1 MSLDLNEVV
10 RLLAAGNIPSPRL
23 EARILLEHVGGSP
36 FAEVDGEAEQ
46 KLRRLVERRLAHVP
60 LDKLLGRREF
70 YKNDFIVSEDVL
82 TPRPDTEILVEAA
95 IGLVRRN
102 GLKRILDLGTGSG
115 CIILSILDD
124 CPQACGT
131 AVDKSA
137 AALEIARR
145 NAAWLGLSE
154 RVAFVCRSWFDDDFV
169 RETGTGFDMIV
180 SNPPYIPTADIA
192 SLEPEVRE
200 HDPLSALDGGA
211 DGFAH
216 YEKIASLA
224 PLLLKKGGY
233 ILLEA
238 GIGQA
243 RHISEVFAGRGLSTL
258 EIRPDLAGTERCVIL
273 KK

>member
-23 EARILLEHVGGSP
+23 EARILLEHIGGSP

-46 KLRRLVERRLAHVP
+46 KLRRLVERRLVHVP

-95 IGLVRRN
+95 VGLVRRN

-145 NAAWLGLSE
+145 NAARLGLSE
-154 RVAFVCRSWFDDDFV
+154 RVAFVCRSWFDDDLC
-169 RETGTGFDMIV
+169 GK
-180 SNPPYIPTADIA
+180 
-192 SLEPEVRE
+192 PERV
-200 HDPLSALDGGA
+200 L
-211 DGFAH
+211 
-216 YEKIASLA
+216 I
-224 PLLLKKGGY
+224 
-233 ILLEA
+233 
-238 GIGQA
+238 
-243 RHISEVFAGRGLSTL
+243 
-258 EIRPDLAGTERCVIL
+258 
-273 KK
+273 

>member
-82 TPRPDTEILVEAA
+82 TPRPDTEILVETAV
-95 IGLVRRN
+95 GLVCRN

-124 CPQACGT
+124 CPQACRHGHRPNRRRLWRSP
-131 AVDKSA
+131 AAMRRGLACRSGLPLSA
-137 AALEIARR
+137 AA
-145 NAAWLGLSE
+145 GLTMILCGKPE
-154 RVAFVCRSWFDDDFV
+154 RVL
-169 RETGTGFDMIV
+169 I
-180 SNPPYIPTADIA
+180 
-192 SLEPEVRE
+192 
-200 HDPLSALDGGA
+200 
-211 DGFAH
+211 
-216 YEKIASLA
+216 
-224 PLLLKKGGY
+224 
-233 ILLEA
+233 
-238 GIGQA
+238 
-243 RHISEVFAGRGLSTL
+243 
-258 EIRPDLAGTERCVIL
+258 
-273 KK
+273 

>member
-1 MSLDLNEVV
+1 
-10 RLLAAGNIPSPRL
+10 
-23 EARILLEHVGGSP
+23 
-36 FAEVDGEAEQ
+36 
-46 KLRRLVERRLAHVP
+46 
-60 LDKLLGRREF
+60 
-70 YKNDFIVSEDVL
+70 
-82 TPRPDTEILVEAA
+82 
-95 IGLVRRN
+95 
-102 GLKRILDLGTGSG
+102 
-115 CIILSILDD
+115 
-124 CPQACGT
+124 
-131 AVDKSA
+131 
-137 AALEIARR
+137 
-145 NAAWLGLSE
+145 
-154 RVAFVCRSWFDDDFV
+154 
-169 RETGTGFDMIV
+169 MIV

>member
-23 EARILLEHVGGSP
+23 EARILLEHIGGSP

-46 KLRRLVERRLAHVP
+46 KLRRLVERRLVHVP

-95 IGLVRRN
+95 VGLVRRN

-145 NAAWLGLSE
+145 NAALGL
-154 RVAFVCRSWFDDDFV
+154 FQ
-169 RETGTGFDMIV
+169 
-180 SNPPYIPTADIA
+180 ADIMQ
-192 SLEPEVRE
+192 
-200 HDPLSALDGGA
+200 ALFVVFV
-211 DGFAH
+211 GFALRFGGLAVSL
-216 YEKIASLA
+216 YFFLGAEAAVRAALFDQLPRVLGVEVAALGLDIRAVIAA
-224 PLLLKKGGY
+224 D
-233 ILLEA
+233 IRTFV
-238 GIGQA
+238 IGQA
-243 RHISEVFAGRGLSTL
+243 RLTHGLVNQIDRAGHFALLIGIFDAEDEISAFMFGDQVF
-258 EIRPDLAGTERCVIL
+258 E
-273 KK
+273 

>member
-23 EARILLEHVGGSP
+23 EARILLEHIGGSP

-46 KLRRLVERRLAHVP
+46 KLRRLVERRLVHVP

-95 IGLVRRN
+95 VGLVRRN

-131 AVDKSA
+131 PAAMRRGLACRSGLSLSA
-137 AALEIARR
+137 AA
-145 NAAWLGLSE
+145 GLTMILCGKPE
-154 RVAFVCRSWFDDDFV
+154 RVL
-169 RETGTGFDMIV
+169 I
-180 SNPPYIPTADIA
+180 
-192 SLEPEVRE
+192 
-200 HDPLSALDGGA
+200 
-211 DGFAH
+211 
-216 YEKIASLA
+216 
-224 PLLLKKGGY
+224 
-233 ILLEA
+233 
-238 GIGQA
+238 
-243 RHISEVFAGRGLSTL
+243 
-258 EIRPDLAGTERCVIL
+258 
-273 KK
+273 